1 MVLIEKKT
9 AKIMSYTAEVK
20 YLPACIVYYKQG
32 IVPSLADIPA
42 FVLRAAAEC
51 RKANPDLRC
60 VEPGYC
66 YTAYPEVC
74 SETNVQIEY
83 GQAVEEAG
91 CETETI
97 RFRELESIPA
107 VCVLHHGDYANLG
120 EAYRFAFGWAL
131 EHGYEVSAPP
141 REQYI
146 HGVWDR
152 ENPEEWLTEVQIPV
166 QKR

>member
-1 MVLIEKKT
+1 MN
-9 AKIMSYTAEVK
+9 YTAEVK
-20 YLPACIVYYKQG
+20 YLPAYLVYYKQG
-32 IVPSLADIPA
+32 IVPSLADIPE

-51 RKANPDLRC
+51 REKNPDLRC

-74 SETNVQIEY
+74 SEKNVFIEY
-83 GQAVEEAG
+83 GEAVEAAG
-91 CETETI
+91 YDTETI
-97 RFRELESIPA
+97 RFKELESVSA
-107 VCVLHHGDYANLG
+107 VCVLHRGDYTNLG
-120 EAYRFAFGWAL
+120 EAYRFALAWAA

-152 ENPEEWLTEVQIPV
+152 EQSEEWLTEVQIPV
-166 QKR
+166 RKR